1 MRIGFLFSGQGAQYS
16 EMGLDFYQEDELF
29 RSLIDEVS
37 SSIGIDL
44 PTVFKNQDGQLS
56 QTKFVQPAIVAMS
69 LGIYQMLRR
78 DLPDLDVRGMLG
90 LSLGEYSALIASGAF
105 DVADGFNVLK
115 DRAAYMQA
123 DADETEG
130 AMLAV
135 MKTEHD
141 VIAEIC
147 EQASTND
154 EVVTFANYNSP
165 SQVVIG
171 GHKKA
176 VNRALDLFREQN
188 IKKVIPLNVS
198 GAFHTPLFQKTSFQ
212 MERRLADVTIHKLT
226 VPVYSNTTG
235 KLFSKDTIKQIL
247 AQQVILPTHFGE
259 CLQEMITTDEI
270 DTVVELGPG
279 KTLCKFTKQIDRQI
293 NNFNIEN
300 ITTYTKFVTANHD
313 D

>member
-16 EMGLDFYQEDELF
+16 GMGLDFYQSDELF

-37 SSIGIDL
+37 TSVGIDL
-44 PTVFKNQDGQLS
+44 PTVFRNQADQLA

-69 LGIYQMLRR
+69 LGIYRMLQR
-78 DLPDLDVRGMLG
+78 DLPNLNAHGMLG

-105 DVADGFNVLK
+105 DVADGFNVLR
-115 DRAAYMQA
+115 DRAAYMQT

-147 EQASTND
+147 EQASTVD

-176 VNRALDLFREQN
+176 VERALDLFREKN
-188 IKKVIPLNVS
+188 IRKVIPLNVS
-198 GAFHTPLFQKTSFQ
+198 GAFHTPLFQRTSFQ
-212 MERRLADVTIHKLT
+212 MERRLANVELHKLT
-226 VPVYSNTTG
+226 IPVYSNTTG
-235 KLFSKDTIKQIL
+235 ELFSVDTIKQVL

-259 CLQEMITTDEI
+259 CLQKMIAVDGI

-279 KTLCKFTKQIDRQI
+279 KTLCKFTKQIDKQI
-293 NNFNIEN
+293 NSFNIEN
-300 ITTYTKFVTANHD
+300 IATYTKFITANHD
-313 D
+313 

>member
-16 EMGLDFYQEDELF
+16 GMGLDFYQSDELF

-37 SSIGIDL
+37 TSVGIDL
-44 PTVFKNQDGQLS
+44 PTVFRNQADQLA

-69 LGIYQMLRR
+69 LGIYRMLQR
-78 DLPDLDVRGMLG
+78 DLPNLNAHGMLG

-105 DVADGFNVLK
+105 DVADGFNVLR
-115 DRAAYMQA
+115 DRAAYMQT

-141 VIAEIC
+141 VIAKIC
-147 EQASTND
+147 EQASTVD

-176 VNRALDLFREQN
+176 VERALDLFREKN
-188 IKKVIPLNVS
+188 IRKVIPLNVS
-198 GAFHTPLFQKTSFQ
+198 GAFHTPLFQRTSFQ
-212 MERRLADVTIHKLT
+212 MERRLANVELHKLT
-226 VPVYSNTTG
+226 IPVYSNTTG
-235 KLFSKDTIKQIL
+235 ELFSVDTIKQVL

-259 CLQEMITTDEI
+259 CLQKMIAVDGI

-279 KTLCKFTKQIDRQI
+279 KTLCKFTKQIDKQI
-293 NNFNIEN
+293 NSFNIEN
-300 ITTYTKFVTANHD
+300 IATYTKFITANHD
-313 D
+313 